1 MKKHV
6 IWSNIDLDVDDWKV
20 SLLEDF
26 PEIDPED
33 EDALYRLMVDINNDY
48 LDDER
53 QNLNIQLSQPIL
65 VIADLGL
72 WNGRRMGYKEIES
85 GNIRDCLYD
94 SNDYSEWFVDA
105 HGNFRCISIHHD
117 GRNHYLYRVWKDG
130 VSDTQREYLEDKL
143 YRGIASPRDI
153 TRLTRSIGR
162 EIGAVYGW
170 N

>member
-6 IWSNIDLDVDDWKV
+6 IWSNLDLDLDDWRV
-20 SLLEDF
+20 ALLEDY
-26 PEIDPED
+26 PEIDPDDD
-33 EDALYRLMVDINNDY
+33 EALYRLMIDTNNDY
-48 LDDER
+48 LNDER
-53 QNLNIQLSQPIL
+53 QNLDIQLSQPIL

-94 SNDYSEWFVDA
+94 SNDYSEWFVDSR
-105 HGNFRCISIHHD
+105 GNFRCISIHHD

-130 VSDTQREYLEDKL
+130 VSDTQRENLEDKL

>member
-6 IWSNIDLDVDDWKV
+6 IWSNIDLDVDDWKA

-33 EDALYRLMVDINNDY
+33 EDALYRLMIDINNDY

-53 QNLNIQLSQPIL
+53 QNLDIQLSQPIL

-94 SNDYSEWFVDA
+94 SNDYSEWFVDSR
-105 HGNFRCISIHHD
+105 GNLRCISIHHD

-130 VSDTQREYLEDKL
+130 ISDTQRENLEDKL